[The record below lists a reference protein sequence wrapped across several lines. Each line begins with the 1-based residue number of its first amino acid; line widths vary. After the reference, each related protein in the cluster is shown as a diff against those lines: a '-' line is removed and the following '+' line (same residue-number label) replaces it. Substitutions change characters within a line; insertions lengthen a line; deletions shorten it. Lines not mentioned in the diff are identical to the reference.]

1 MSYFRGNSI
10 DGLLPFELIANA
22 TNSSNSVDAASSDPA
37 VQMQRAR
44 ACLLASQRQ
53 TNAMA
58 AGMANPQE
66 LWMLRQRYA
75 NNREHQQQ
83 LAALQNHQQMMDPTA
98 GTTLASMFTAL
109 GANPTMVPVDLMP
122 TGYHPIQAA
131 AAMAGS
137 TTHPIFMVPPQA
149 MKALPAEFSNLAQA
163 QQKHANSLSDAVQAR
178 NAVSFLFSTPQ
189 VPTAQSQ
196 MQQAQVIEWLK
207 HQKKQV
213 EAVEAARSRQIHQ
226 QFKLQDSL
234 RQRQQIPWFSNLRPF
249 GTTEASTNN
258 TPSSPLLS
266 PQISAFKASPEL
278 TSQGSIN
285 MASKKRIV
293 SAENNGYDEVGP
305 GGVHHLL
312 VPCRAR
318 GTPADHNAKTAH
330 FVVTHNMAHGADLI
344 CSYDSCRKSGVKF
357 KFCAVCQMPVAKRSF
372 RNRHKHGD
380 VFGKLLL
387 SADFEE
393 EEDDTDD
400 ESEEEEEE
408 EGQEEIHYST
418 SSKSKSSSFKV
429 ESAVVKSGV
438 STVNKSPEKN
448 DNSLLP
454 IRGRKESK
462 VLRDNA
468 ESKSLLAKS
477 SKPVHA
483 TKNSNVSS
491 KSVSGAKRKPDST
504 NITSN
509 KTNTKVSQDIPS
521 SSGKR
526 QQLILQTDNA
536 IMKQCIGT
544 YSRLQSSNNTWSQSS
559 VASAACSVASSA
571 VTVPTTNR
579 KKKEKVAA
587 SEDEEFSKK
596 AAAEAMLSFL

>member
-1 MSYFRGNSI
+1 
-10 DGLLPFELIANA
+10 
-22 TNSSNSVDAASSDPA
+22 
-37 VQMQRAR
+37 
-44 ACLLASQRQ
+44 
-53 TNAMA
+53 
-58 AGMANPQE
+58 MANPQE

-83 LAALQNHQQMMDPTA
+83 LAALQNHQQRMDPTA
-98 GTTLASMFTAL
+98 GTTLASMFTAI
-109 GANPTMVPVDLMP
+109 GANPTMVPAELIP
-122 TGYHPIQAA
+122 AGYHPHPYPIQAA
-131 AAMAGS
+131 AVAGS
-137 TTHPIFMVPPQA
+137 ATHPIFMVPPQA
-149 MKALPAEFSNLAQA
+149 IKVLPAEFSNLVQA

-178 NAVSFLFSTPQ
+178 NAVSLLFSTPQ

-234 RQRQQIPWFSNLRPF
+234 RQRQQIPWFSNIRPF
-249 GTTEASTNN
+249 GTIEASTN
-258 TPSSPLLS
+258 TTSSSPLVT
-266 PQISAFKASPEL
+266 PQRTAFKASPEL
-278 TSQGSIN
+278 TTQGSIN
-285 MASKKRIV
+285 MASKKLIV
-293 SAENNGYDEVGP
+293 SGKNNGYDEVGP
-305 GGVHHLL
+305 GGFHHLL

-380 VFGKLLL
+380 VFGKLSLP
-387 SADFEE
+387 ADFEE
-393 EEDDTDD
+393 EDDDTDD
-400 ESEEEEEE
+400 ESEEEE

-418 SSKSKSSSFKV
+418 SSKSKSSLFKA
-429 ESAVVKSGV
+429 ESAVAKSSV
-438 STVNKSPEKN
+438 STVSTSPEKN
-448 DNSLLP
+448 EIFSMP

-468 ESKSLLAKS
+468 ESKSNLAKS
-477 SKPVHA
+477 SEPVHA
-483 TKNSNVSS
+483 TKNSGFSS
-491 KSVSGAKRKPDST
+491 NSVPGAKRKLDST
-504 NITSN
+504 NITSI

-521 SSGKR
+521 SSRKR
-526 QQLILQTDNA
+526 HQLILQTDNA

-544 YSRLQSSNNTWSQSS
+544 YSRLQPSNHTWSQSS
-559 VASAACSVASSA
+559 FSSTACSVASSA

-579 KKKEKVAA
+579 KKREKVVA
-587 SEDEEFSKK
+587 SEDEELSKK